1 MASNEE
7 KLLDYLKR
15 VTADLRQTQRR
26 LKDVESAGHEPVAIV
41 GMSCRFPGGV
51 GSPEELWELVATERD
66 AISELPTDRNWD
78 LENLFHPD
86 PDHPGTSYTREG
98 GFIDDPAGFDA
109 AFFGISPREALGMAP
124 QQRLALEASWEAIE
138 HAGVDPESLR
148 GSRTGTFIG
157 CDHLDYCSDAS
168 QVPEGSAGY
177 FTIGNSASVVSG
189 RVAYTLGLEGAA
201 VTVDTACSSS
211 LVAMHLACQAIRQ
224 GECDMA
230 LAGGVAVM
238 SSTAPFIGFS
248 ELRGLAPDGRS
259 KAFSANSD
267 GMTLAEGVGVLLLE
281 RLSDA
286 RRNGH
291 EVLAVIRGTAV
302 NQDGSSN
309 GLTAPNGPS
318 QQRVIRQALANARLS
333 ASEVD
338 AVEAHGTGT
347 SLGDPIEAQALLATY
362 GQERPEGHPLWLGS
376 IKSNIG
382 HAQMAAGAAGVIKM
396 VMAMRHEVLPAS
408 LHIDEP
414 TPHVDWSAGDVH
426 LLTEAR
432 EWPRGE
438 HPRRAGVSSF
448 GISGTNAHLI
458 LEQAPE
464 GVAEAGPV
472 ESLKPVGGPVPWV
485 VSARGAEALRGQA
498 RALAE
503 RVNADPGVSAAEV
516 GWSLLRSRTL
526 FDHRAVVIGQDREE
540 LVAGLEALAAGEPHP
555 GLVHPGGAAEV
566 VGQTVFLFSGQGS
579 QRPGMGAELYDRF
592 PVFAEAFDE
601 VCGLLDPHLEH
612 PLRELVF
619 SRDPEQAALLDH
631 TTYAQAGLFALH
643 ISLARLLDSV
653 GVRPD
658 AVIGHSIGEIAAAHI
673 AGVFD
678 LPDACRL
685 VAARATLMG
694 GLPEGG
700 GMVTIAATPDEL
712 THDLTTHN
720 GQVSIAALNTPGN
733 TVISGPVDLIAE
745 ISATWAAKGRK
756 TRTLTVSHA
765 FHSPLMDPI
774 LAPFKE
780 AISGLTY
787 HQPTIP
793 LISNLTGEPADE
805 QIATP
810 EYWAQHIRQPVHFH
824 PAITHTTPHTGAYLE
839 LGPDPVLATATHHTL
854 HHHTTETDRPT
865 PLIASVL
872 TRKQPDAQALT
883 HTLARLHTAGVNVD
897 WTSWFPAD
905 PAPQVVG
912 LPTYAFQHQRF
923 WLAPPAARTS
933 FEGAAGDPAE
943 AQLWHAIEE
952 LDVDALTSTLQL
964 DKDSPGIDALLP
976 ALPVLSAWRRQHRE
990 RSTVDSWRYRAT
1002 WQQLPDPA
1010 APALTGTWLV
1020 VVPAGQEEH
1029 TTVQVTL
1036 QALRAHGATALPYAV
1051 DAHHIDRATFR
1062 ERLDQLTEESQPAGV
1077 ISLLALDTEPL
1088 AGHSAVSAGLGAT
1101 TALIQAL
1108 DDAGIDA
1115 GISAPLWC
1123 VTQGAVATGRSD
1135 LLPHPEQSPIWGFGR
1150 VAALE
1155 HPQRWGGLIDL
1166 PATMTHHTAGRLA
1179 ALLAPGQ
1186 PEDQVAIRT
1195 TGTYARRLTRV
1206 PAADTAP
1213 APAPWEPTG
1222 TTLITGGTGGLGAQV
1237 ARWLADRGAPRL
1249 HLVSR
1254 SGPDAPG
1261 AAELSEELTALG
1273 ADVTITACDVSDRAA
1288 LRRLIDAVPAEH
1300 PLTAVIHTAG
1310 TMELGQ
1316 IGELDP
1322 GRLQAVLR
1330 SKALAAAHLHD
1341 LTQDLDLTAF
1351 VLFSSNAATWGS
1363 GQQAAYAAANTYLDA
1378 LAEHRRARGLPATSL
1393 AWGPWG
1399 EAGMA
1404 ADQHTLSHLERRG
1417 LSPLPTDL
1425 AIASLQHALT
1435 HDDTAVTIADVDWE
1449 RFGRTFT
1456 AQRPSPFL
1464 TRLMPSSAE
1473 PATSTALA
1481 ADDNPLRQQ
1490 LSAAPAAQRHQLLVR
1505 HVQTLSATILGHSGL
1520 DAVPPG
1526 QPFQELGFDSLTAV
1540 ELRNQLAAT
1549 TGLALAPALVFDH
1562 PTPNALATYL
1572 GAELTGQKAAVTT
1585 RTSSAAADDEPIAI
1599 VGMACRYP
1607 GGVRSP
1613 EELWE
1618 LVVAG
1623 RDAIGEM
1630 PADRDWDLDTLF
1642 DPDPERLGTSYAREG
1657 GFLHDAAGFDAAFFG
1672 ISPREAL
1679 AMDPQQRL
1687 LLETAWET
1695 FESAGL
1701 DRDTLAGSTTGVFA
1715 GGTYQG
1721 YGASGNS
1728 SAREVEGYLLAGGTP
1743 SVMSGRVAYAFG
1755 LEGPAV
1761 TVDTACSSSLVAM
1774 HLAAQALRQGE
1785 CTMALAGGVTVMAT
1799 PTTFIEFSR
1808 QRGLAADGR
1817 CKPFASAADGTGW
1830 GEGAGL
1836 LLLERL
1842 SDARRNGHRVLAVI
1856 RGSAVNQDGTSNGL
1870 TAPHGPS
1877 QQRVIGQA
1885 LANAR
1890 LSPAEVDVVEGHGTG
1905 TTLGDP
1911 IEAQA
1916 LLATYGQERPEGRP
1930 LWLGSIKSN
1939 IGHTQAAAGV
1949 AGVIKMV
1956 MAMRHGV
1963 LPASLHID
1971 EPTPHVD
1978 WSAGEVHLLT
1988 EAREWPRAER
1998 PRRAGVSSFGI
2009 SGTNAH
2015 VIVEQAP
2022 EAAEAVEAY
2031 AVEPMGGP
2039 VPWVVSARGTEALR
2053 GQARALAERV
2063 NADPG
2068 VSAAEVGWSLLRS
2081 RTLFDH
2087 RAVVIGQDREELVT
2101 GLEALAAGEPH
2112 PGLVHPGGAAEVV
2125 GQTVFLF
2132 SGQGSQRPGMGA
2144 ELYDRFPVFAEA
2156 FDEVCGLLDPHLEH
2170 PLRQVVFD
2178 SDPERTGLLDHTTY
2192 AQAGLFA
2199 LHIALARLLDSVG
2212 VRPDAVIGHSIGEIA
2227 AAHIAGVFDL
2237 PDACRL
2243 VAARATL
2250 MGGLPEGG
2258 GMATIAAT
2266 PDELTHDLTTHNGQV
2281 SIAALNTPGNTVISG
2296 PVDLITDIS
2305 TTWAA
2310 KGRKTRTLTVSHAFH
2325 SPLMDPIL
2333 EPFKEAIS
2341 GLTYHQPTIPLIS
2354 NLTGQPADEQIAT
2367 PEYWAQHIRQPVHF
2381 HPAITHT
2388 TPHTS
2393 TYLELGPDPILTT
2406 ATHHTLHHH
2415 TTKTDRPTPLIASV
2429 LTRKQPDTHA
2439 LTHTLAQLHTHG
2451 TTIDWTSWYP
2461 ATPTPRTIDLP
2472 TYAFHHQHYWLSSA
2486 SPSGPEP
2493 IETAA
2498 LVDREFWEAVEREDL
2513 EALAATIDS
2522 PAGQQPMLGAVLP
2535 TLSAWRRQHRERSVV
2550 NSWRY
2555 RTTWK
2560 RLPTPSTRPDLSGT
2574 WLLIIPAG
2582 QSDHPAVATAAQ
2594 ALTSHGATPLRYVL
2608 DTRTVDRDALADHLT
2623 RLATEGEPVGVLS
2636 LLALDE
2642 EPHPPYAAVPS
2653 GLAATTVLV
2662 QALGDAEIP
2671 APLWCLTQGAV
2682 AAGPGDP
2689 LPSPRQAQTWGLG
2702 RAAALEHP
2710 RRWGGLIDLPTV
2722 IDHHTADRL
2731 AALLAPGGPEDQTAI
2746 RATGSYARRLR
2757 RAGTP
2762 TTAPRAWQPTGTT
2775 LITGGTGGLGAH
2787 VARWLARH
2795 GAPHL
2800 HLVSRSGPDA
2810 PGATQLAQE
2819 LTDLGTT
2826 VTITACDASDRA
2838 ALQQLLDTIP
2848 AEHPL
2853 TTVIHAAGTSDTEL
2867 IADLGPERL
2876 QHVLGPKALAAA
2888 HLHELTQGLDL
2899 NAFVLFSSGA
2909 AAWGGSRQGAYAAA
2923 NTYLDALAEH
2933 RRARGLPAT
2942 SLAWGPWSDAGMAAD
2957 ETALAFYGRRGLS
2970 PLSPELAVA
2979 SLQHALDHRD
2989 TTVTVADIDWERFP
3003 TAFTAQRPSP
3013 LLDDLV
3019 TAADNPTGRTAGTST
3034 DTSVGTSLQQRLS
3047 AATPEQ
3053 QHQLLLERIQSLAA
3067 SILGHSGPDA
3077 IPPGQPFQEL
3087 GFDSLT
3093 AVELRNQLATATGID
3108 LAPALVFDHPTP
3120 NALATYLRAELTGQ
3134 QMAVTVHTPA
3144 TTVAQDEPIAI
3155 VGMACRYPGD
3165 AHSPK
3170 ELWDLVMA
3178 HRDAIAEMPTDRNWD
3193 LNALYD
3199 PDPDR
3204 SGTSYVR
3211 EGGFLYQAAEFD
3223 PAFFGISPR
3232 EAIAMDPQQRLL
3244 LETAWETFESAGLDR
3259 DTLAGSDTGVFAGV
3273 TSQDYISLTGDTTS
3287 DVEGYVA
3294 TGNIGSVV
3302 SGRVAYSF
3310 GLEGPAVTVDTACSS
3325 SLVAMHLASQALRQG
3340 ECTMALAGGVT
3351 VMATPGAFIE
3361 FSRQR
3366 GLAPDARCKPFAA
3379 AADGMVWGEGVGLVL
3394 LERLSD
3400 ARRNGHRVLAVVR
3413 GSAVNQDG
3421 TSNGLTAPNGPS
3433 QQRVIRQAL
3442 ANARLSPSEV
3452 DAVEAHGTGT
3462 TLGDPIEA
3470 QALLATY
3477 GQERPQDQPLWLG
3490 SIKSNIGHTQ
3500 AAAGVAGVIKM
3511 VMAMRHGVLPA
3522 SLHIDEPTP
3531 NVDWT
3536 AGDLRLLTES
3546 VPWPHGERPR
3556 RAGISSFGISGTN
3569 AHLILE
3575 QAPEPMEPA
3584 PVSDAAGVVPWVISA
3599 QSNVALRG
3607 QARALT
3613 GHIVGEPE
3621 VSASEVGWSLL
3632 RSRTLF
3638 DHRAVVIG
3646 QDREELVAGLEAL
3659 AAGEPH
3665 PGLVHPG
3672 ETAESTG
3679 QTVFL
3684 FSGQGSQRPGMGA
3697 ELYDR
3702 FPVFAE
3708 AFDEVCG
3715 LLDPHLEH
3723 PLRQVVFDSDPERT
3737 GLLDHTTYAQAGLFA
3752 LHIALARLLDSVG
3765 VRPDAVIG
3773 HSIGEIAAA
3782 HIAGVFD
3789 LPDACRL
3796 VAARATLM
3804 GGLPEGGGMA
3814 TIAATPDELTHDLTT
3829 HNGQVSIAALNTP
3842 GNTVISG
3849 PLELVTKIS
3858 ATWAAKGRK
3867 TRTLTVSHAFHS
3879 PLMDPILEPFKK
3891 AISGLTY
3898 HPPTIPLISN
3908 LTGQPA
3914 DDHITTPD
3922 YWTQHIRQPV
3932 HFHPAITHTTP
3943 HTAVYLEL
3951 GPDPILTTA
3960 THHTLHH
3967 HTTENPTDRPTPL
3980 ITSTL
3985 THKQPDT
3992 HALTHTLAQLHT
4004 HGTTIDWTSWYPAT
4018 PTPRTIDLPTYAFH
4032 HQHYWLAPPAPR
4044 ADGRLNG
4051 HHPAEARLWDA
4062 IEELDVDALTST
4074 LQLEKDGPGVDAL
4087 LPALPVLSTWRRRH
4101 RERSTIDSWRYR
4113 VAWKQLPDPATAPA
4127 LSGTWLLLVPSGL
4140 EEHPAVHATVQALD
4154 AHGAAHEVLSLDGV
4168 EARRDALAPLLS
4180 HLPDG
4185 STPEGIL
4192 SLLALD
4198 QTPHP
4203 DHPAVPTGLA
4213 ATAAVVQ
4220 ALGQTP
4226 LIAPLWCVT
4235 QGAVAATATDP
4246 LPHPHQAQIW
4256 GMGRVAALEHPHLW
4270 GGLIDL
4276 PADVD
4281 ARTPARIA
4289 AVLAPGQPEDQVAI
4303 RAAALARRLERA
4315 ACPDTAPTA
4324 WRPAGT
4330 TLITGGTG
4338 GLGAH
4343 VARWL
4348 ARQGAPRIHLVS
4360 RSGPDAPGATQLVQ
4374 ELTGLGTTVTVT
4386 ACDVSDRAALR
4397 HLLGTIPAEH
4407 PLTAVV
4413 HAAGLAE
4420 NTPLAELDLPG
4431 IAAVLRP
4438 KALAAAH
4445 LHELTEDLD
4454 LSAFVLFSSGAA
4466 AWGGS
4471 RQPSYAAANAYLDAL
4486 AEHRRARGLPATS
4499 LAWAPWSDAG
4509 MAADEAVIDYY
4520 RRRGMRPLDTDLAI
4534 VSLQHALDHA
4544 DTTITIADID
4554 WERFPAGFTAQRPS
4568 PLLSD
4573 LAVTA
4578 SPGPDATSD
4587 ADAALSNSL
4596 QRQLTTGSPAQQHQ
4610 LLLHHI
4616 QTHAAAILGHP
4627 TIDAVPPAQPFQE
4640 LGFDSLTAVEFGH
4653 RLSAATGL
4661 DLPPTLVF
4669 DHPTPKELADY
4680 LRERLVEGQLTSEG
4694 HLLSELD
4701 RWDSVSEPSAVDE
4714 AARRRITG
4722 RLRLLLAKWSDTE
4735 RETERSAA
4743 HSELET
4749 ATAEDIFDLIS
4760 DEFGKSDEL
4769 GKS

>member
-1 MASNEE
+1 ME
-7 KLLDYLKR
+7 
-15 VTADLRQTQRR
+15 
-26 LKDVESAGHEPVAIV
+26 
-41 GMSCRFPGGV
+41 
-51 GSPEELWELVATERD
+51 
-66 AISELPTDRNWD
+66 
-78 LENLFHPD
+78 
-86 PDHPGTSYTREG
+86 
-98 GFIDDPAGFDA
+98 
-109 AFFGISPREALGMAP
+109 
-124 QQRLALEASWEAIE
+124 
-138 HAGVDPESLR
+138 
-148 GSRTGTFIG
+148 
-157 CDHLDYCSDAS
+157 
-168 QVPEGSAGY
+168 
-177 FTIGNSASVVSG
+177 
-189 RVAYTLGLEGAA
+189 
-201 VTVDTACSSS
+201 
-211 LVAMHLACQAIRQ
+211 
-224 GECDMA
+224 
-230 LAGGVAVM
+230 
-238 SSTAPFIGFS
+238 
-248 ELRGLAPDGRS
+248 
-259 KAFSANSD
+259 
-267 GMTLAEGVGVLLLE
+267 
-281 RLSDA
+281 
-286 RRNGH
+286 
-291 EVLAVIRGTAV
+291 
-302 NQDGSSN
+302 
-309 GLTAPNGPS
+309 
-318 QQRVIRQALANARLS
+318 
-333 ASEVD
+333 
-338 AVEAHGTGT
+338 
-347 SLGDPIEAQALLATY
+347 
-362 GQERPEGHPLWLGS
+362 
-376 IKSNIG
+376 
-382 HAQMAAGAAGVIKM
+382 
-396 VMAMRHEVLPAS
+396 
-408 LHIDEP
+408 
-414 TPHVDWSAGDVH
+414 
-426 LLTEAR
+426 
-432 EWPRGE
+432 
-438 HPRRAGVSSF
+438 
-448 GISGTNAHLI
+448 
-458 LEQAPE
+458 
-464 GVAEAGPV
+464 
-472 ESLKPVGGPVPWV
+472 PVGGPVPWV
-485 VSARGAEALRGQA
+485 VSARGTEALRGQA
-498 RALAE
+498 RALAA
-503 RVNADPGVSAAEV
+503 RVNADPGVTAAEV

-526 FDHRAVVIGQDREE
+526 FDHRAVVIGQDRDE
-540 LVAGLEALAAGEPHP
+540 LVAGLEALAAGDPHP
-555 GLVHPGGAAEV
+555 SLVHPGQAAEA

-592 PVFAEAFDE
+592 PVFAVAFDE
-601 VCGLLDPHLEH
+601 VCALLDPHLEH

-619 SRDPEQAALLDH
+619 SRDPEDAALLDH

-643 ISLARLLDSV
+643 IALARLLDSV

-673 AGVFD
+673 AGVFN
-678 LPDACRL
+678 LPDACHL
-685 VAARATLMG
+685 VATRATLMG
-694 GLPEGG
+694 GLPDGG
-700 GMVTIAATPDEL
+700 GMATIAATPDEL
-712 THDLTTHN
+712 TEDLARHH

-733 TVISGPVDLIAE
+733 TVISGPLETITD
-745 ISATWAAKGRK
+745 ISTTWAAKGRK

-774 LAPFKE
+774 LKPFKE

-787 HQPTIP
+787 HPPTIP
-793 LISNLTGEPADE
+793 LLSNLTGQPADNH
-805 QIATP
+805 ITTP
-810 EYWAQHIRQPVHFH
+810 DYWTQHIRQPVHFH
-824 PAITHTTPHTGAYLE
+824 PAITHTAPHTSTYLE
-839 LGPDPVLATATHHTL
+839 LGPDPILTTATHHTL
-854 HHHTTETDRPT
+854 HHHTTTNTEQNNPTDRPT
-865 PLIASVL
+865 PLITSAL
-872 TRKQPDAQALT
+872 TRKQPEGRALA
-883 HTLARLHTAGVNVD
+883 HALARLHSVGVEVD

-923 WLAPPAARTS
+923 WLAPPTARTS
-933 FEGAAGDPAE
+933 FQGTAEDPAE

-952 LDVDALTSTLQL
+952 LDVDTLTSTLQL
-964 DKDSPGIDALLP
+964 EKGSPGIDALLP

-990 RSTVDSWRYRAT
+990 RSTIDSWRYRAT

-1010 APALTGTWLV
+1010 TPALTGTWLV
-1020 VVPAGQEEH
+1020 VAPAGQEEH
-1029 TTVQVTL
+1029 ATVRVIV
-1036 QALRAHGATALPYAV
+1036 QALQAHGATAQPFEV
-1051 DAHHIDRATFR
+1051 DAHDVDRATLR
-1062 ERLDQLTEESQPAGV
+1062 ERLGRLTEEAQPAGV
-1077 ISLLALDTEPL
+1077 ISLLALDQEPL
-1088 AGHSAVSAGLGAT
+1088 IGHSAVPAGLGAT
-1101 TALIQAL
+1101 VALLQAL
-1108 DDAGIDA
+1108 GDAD
-1115 GISAPLWC
+1115 ISAPLWC

-1135 LLPHPEQSPIWGFGR
+1135 LLPHPEQSQIWGFGR

-1155 HPQRWGGLIDL
+1155 HPQRWGGLLDL
-1166 PATMTHHTAGRLA
+1166 PATMTHHTAARLA
-1179 ALLAPGQ
+1179 ALLVPGQ
-1186 PEDQVAIRT
+1186 PEDQAAIRT

-1206 PAADTAP
+1206 PAVDT
-1213 APAPWEPTG
+1213 APAPWEPSG
-1222 TTLITGGTGGLGAQV
+1222 TTLITGGTGGLGAQI
-1237 ARWLADRGAPRL
+1237 ARWLAHRGAPHL
-1249 HLVSR
+1249 HLISR

-1261 AAELSEELTALG
+1261 ASELSEELTALG
-1273 ADVTITACDVSDRAA
+1273 TDVTITACDASDRAA
-1288 LRRLIDAVPAEH
+1288 LRQLIDTVPAEH
-1300 PLTAVIHTAG
+1300 PLTAVFHTAG

-1322 GRLQAVLR
+1322 GRLQSVLR
-1330 SKALAAAHLHD
+1330 SKALTAAHLHD
-1341 LTQDLDLTAF
+1341 LTQHLDLTAF

-1378 LAEHRRARGLPATSL
+1378 LAEHRHTRGLPATSL

-1399 EAGMA
+1399 EAGLA
-1404 ADQHTLSHLERRG
+1404 ADQHTLSHLKQRG

-1425 AIASLQHALT
+1425 AIASLHHALT
-1435 HDDTAVTIADVDWE
+1435 HHDTAVTIADVDWA
-1449 RFGRTFT
+1449 RFGSTFT

-1464 TRLMPSSAE
+1464 TRLMPSAAE
-1473 PATSTALA
+1473 PATPTDT

-1490 LSAAPAAQRHQLLVR
+1490 LGAAPAAQRHQLLVR
-1505 HVQTLSATILGHSGL
+1505 HIQTLAAAILGHPGL
-1520 DAVPPG
+1520 DAIPPA

-1540 ELRNQLAAT
+1540 ELRNQLATT
-1549 TGLALAPALVFDH
+1549 TGLPLAPALVFDH

-1572 GAELTGQKAAVTT
+1572 GAELTGRKPAVTP
-1585 RTSSAAADDEPIAI
+1585 RTAFAAADDEPIAI

-1613 EELWE
+1613 EELWK
-1618 LVVAG
+1618 LVAAG
-1623 RDAIGEM
+1623 RDAVGEM
-1630 PADRDWDLDTLF
+1630 PTDRGWDLNTLF

-1687 LLETAWET
+1687 LLEIAWET
-1695 FESAGL
+1695 FENAGL
-1701 DRDTLAGSTTGVFA
+1701 DRDTLAGSVTGVFA

-1721 YGASGNS
+1721 YGASGSS

-1842 SDARRNGHRVLAVI
+1842 SDARRNGHRVMAVL

-1870 TAPHGPS
+1870 TAPNGPS

-1916 LLATYGQERPEGRP
+1916 LLATYGQERRGGHP

-1978 WSAGEVHLLT
+1978 WNAGEVHLLT
-1988 EAREWPRAER
+1988 EAREWPGDEH

-2022 EAAEAVEAY
+2022 EEPPAAVEAIE
-2031 AVEPMGGP
+2031 AEPVGGP
-2039 VPWVVSARGTEALR
+2039 VPWVVSARGTGALR
-2053 GQARALAERV
+2053 GQARALAARV

-2068 VSAAEVGWSLLRS
+2068 VTAAEVGWSLLRT
-2081 RTLFDH
+2081 RTLFDQS
-2087 RAVVIGQDREELVT
+2087 AVVIGQDREELVA

-2112 PGLVHPGGAAEVV
+2112 PGLVGPGETTGDAT

-2156 FDEVCGLLDPHLEH
+2156 FDEVCALLDPHLER

-2178 SDPERTGLLDHTTY
+2178 TDAERAGLLDHTTY

-2237 PDACRL
+2237 PDACHL

-2266 PDELTHDLTTHNGQV
+2266 PDELTEDLARHHGQV

-2296 PVDLITDIS
+2296 PLETVADIS
-2305 TTWAA
+2305 ATWAA

-2333 EPFKEAIS
+2333 KPFKEAIS
-2341 GLTYHQPTIPLIS
+2341 GLTYHPPTIPLLS
-2354 NLTGQPADEQIAT
+2354 NLTGQPADNHITT
-2367 PEYWAQHIRQPVHF
+2367 PDYWAQHIRQPVHF

-2388 TPHTS
+2388 APHTS

-2415 TTKTDRPTPLIASV
+2415 HTNTNTNTNTNTEQNNPTNRPTPLTTST
-2429 LTRKQPDTHA
+2429 LTHKQPDTQA
-2439 LTHTLAQLHTHG
+2439 LTHTLAQLHTSG

-2472 TYAFHHQHYWLSSA
+2472 TYAFQHQHYWLSSA
-2486 SPSGPEP
+2486 SSSDPAPTE
-2493 IETAA
+2493 AA

-2522 PAGQQPMLGAVLP
+2522 PADQQPMLSAVLP
-2535 TLSAWRRQHRERSVV
+2535 TLSAWRRHHREQSVI

-2555 RTTWK
+2555 QATWK
-2560 RLPTPSTRPDLSGT
+2560 RLSAPSAPPALSGT
-2574 WLLIIPAG
+2574 WLLIVPAG
-2582 QSDHPAVATAAQ
+2582 QSDHPAVATAEQ
-2594 ALTSHGATPLRYVL
+2594 ALTAHGATPLRHVL
-2608 DTRTVDRDALADHLT
+2608 DTHTVDRDAFADHLT
-2623 RLATEGEPVGVLS
+2623 RLTSEAEPAGVLS

-2642 EPHPPYAAVPS
+2642 EPHPGYAAVPL
-2653 GLAATTVLV
+2653 GLAATTALV

-2682 AAGPGDP
+2682 ATGPGDP

-2722 IDHHTADRL
+2722 IDHHTSDRL
-2731 AALLAPGGPEDQTAI
+2731 AALLTPGRPEDQTAI

-2757 RAGTP
+2757 TAGAP
-2762 TTAPRAWQPTGTT
+2762 ATAPRTWQPTGTT

-2800 HLVSRSGPDA
+2800 HLISRSGPDA
-2810 PGATQLAQE
+2810 PGATQLTQE
-2819 LTDLGTT
+2819 LTTLGTT
-2826 VTITACDASDRA
+2826 VTITACDASDRT
-2838 ALQQLLDTIP
+2838 ALQHLLDTIP

-2867 IADLGPERL
+2867 IADLEPERL
-2876 QHVLGPKALAAA
+2876 QHVLGPKALAAT

-2899 NAFVLFSSGA
+2899 SAFVLFSSGA

-2942 SLAWGPWSDAGMAAD
+2942 SLAWGPWGDAGMAAD

-2979 SLQHALDHRD
+2979 SLQHSLDHRD
-2989 TTVTVADIDWERFP
+2989 TTITVADIDWEKFP
-3003 TAFTAQRPSP
+3003 AAFTAQRPSP
-3013 LLDDLV
+3013 LLDDLI
-3019 TAADNPTGRTAGTST
+3019 TTTENPAERTSSASTGASA
-3034 DTSVGTSLQQRLS
+3034 GTSLQRRLS
-3047 AATPEQ
+3047 AGTPEQ

-3077 IPPGQPFQEL
+3077 IPPAQPFQEL

-3134 QMAVTVHTPA
+3134 QIAVTAHTP
-3144 TTVAQDEPIAI
+3144 TTAAQDEPIAI

-3170 ELWDLVMA
+3170 DLWDLVIA

-3204 SGTSYVR
+3204 AGTSYVR

-3223 PAFFGISPR
+3223 PGFFGISPR
-3232 EAIAMDPQQRLL
+3232 EAVAMDPQQRLL
-3244 LETAWETFESAGLDR
+3244 LETAWETFENAGLDR
-3259 DTLAGSDTGVFAGV
+3259 DTLAGSNTGVFAGV
-3273 TSQDYISLTGDTTS
+3273 TSQDYLSLTGDTAS

-3325 SLVAMHLASQALRQG
+3325 SLVAMHLAAQALRQG

-3379 AADGMVWGEGVGLVL
+3379 AADGMVWGEGAGLVL

-3477 GQERPQDQPLWLG
+3477 GQDRPEDRPLWLG

-3511 VMAMRHGVLPA
+3511 VMAMRHGMLPA

-3531 NVDWT
+3531 HVDWN
-3536 AGDLRLLTES
+3536 AGDLRLLTEP
-3546 VPWPHGERPR
+3546 VPWPQGERPR
-3556 RAGISSFGISGTN
+3556 RAGVSSFGISGTN

-3575 QAPEPMEPA
+3575 QAPEPIEPTQ
-3584 PVSDAAGVVPWVISA
+3584 VSNAAGVTPWVISA
-3599 QSNVALRG
+3599 QSDAALRS

-3613 GHIVGEPE
+3613 GHIVGDPE
-3621 VSASEVGWSLL
+3621 VTPAEVGWSLL

-3646 QDREELVAGLEAL
+3646 QDRDELVAGLEAL
-3659 AAGEPH
+3659 AAGDPH
-3665 PGLVHPG
+3665 PSLVHPG
-3672 ETAESTG
+3672 QAAEAVG

-3702 FPVFAE
+3702 FPVFAV
-3708 AFDEVCG
+3708 AFDEVCA

-3723 PLRQVVFDSDPERT
+3723 PLRELVFSRDPEDAA
-3737 GLLDHTTYAQAGLFA
+3737 LLDHTTYAQAGLFA

-3782 HIAGVFD
+3782 HIAGVFN
-3789 LPDACRL
+3789 LPDACHL
-3796 VAARATLM
+3796 VATRATLM
-3804 GGLPEGGGMA
+3804 GGLPDGGGMA
-3814 TIAATPDELTHDLTT
+3814 TIAATPDELTEDLAR
-3829 HNGQVSIAALNTP
+3829 HHGQVSIAALNTP

-3849 PLELVTKIS
+3849 PLETITDIS
-3858 ATWAAKGRK
+3858 TTWAAKGRK

-3879 PLMDPILEPFKK
+3879 PLMDPILKPFKE

-3898 HPPTIPLISN
+3898 HPPTIPLLSN

-3914 DDHITTPD
+3914 DNHITTPD

-3932 HFHPAITHTTP
+3932 HFHPAITHTAP
-3943 HTAVYLEL
+3943 HTSTYLEL

-3967 HTTENPTDRPTPL
+3967 HTTTNTNTNTNTEQNNPTNRPTPL
-3980 ITSTL
+3980 TTSTL

-3992 HALTHTLAQLHT
+3992 QALTHTLAQLHT
-4004 HGTTIDWTSWYPAT
+4004 SGTTIDWTSWYPAA
-4018 PTPRTIDLPTYAFH
+4018 PTPRTIDLPTYAFQ

-4044 ADGRLNG
+4044 ADANAHG
-4051 HHPAEARLWDA
+4051 HDPAEAQLWDA

-4074 LQLEKDGPGVDAL
+4074 LQLEKDSPGIDAL

-4113 VAWKQLPDPATAPA
+4113 VAWRQLPDPATAPT
-4127 LSGTWLLLVPSGL
+4127 LSGTWLLLVPSGR
-4140 EEHPAVHATVQALD
+4140 EEHPAVRAAVQALD
-4154 AHGAAHEVLSLDGV
+4154 AHGAAHELLSVDGAD
-4168 EARRDALAPLLS
+4168 ARRDGLAPLVS

-4203 DHPAVPTGLA
+4203 DHPAVPLGLA
-4213 ATAAVVQ
+4213 ATAALVQ
-4220 ALGQTP
+4220 ALSQTAP
-4226 LIAPLWCVT
+4226 VAPLWCVT
-4235 QGAVAATATDP
+4235 QGAVAAVATDP

-4276 PADVD
+4276 PTVID
-4281 ARTPARIA
+4281 ARTAARIA
-4289 AVLAPGQPEDQVAI
+4289 SVLVPGQPEDQVAI
-4303 RAAALARRLERA
+4303 RSTALARRLERA

-4324 WRPAGT
+4324 WRPTGT

-4348 ARQGAPRIHLVS
+4348 AHHGAPHLHLIS
-4360 RSGPDAPGATQLVQ
+4360 RSGPDAPGATQLTQ
-4374 ELTGLGTTVTVT
+4374 ELTTLGTTVTIT
-4386 ACDVSDRAALR
+4386 ACDATDRTALQ
-4397 HLLGTIPAEH
+4397 HLLDTIPAEH
-4407 PLTAVV
+4407 PLTTVI
-4413 HAAGLAE
+4413 HAAGIAE

-4431 IAAVLRP
+4431 IEAVLRP
-4438 KALAAAH
+4438 KALAAAL
-4445 LHELTEDLD
+4445 LHELTEGLD

-4509 MAADEAVIDYY
+4509 MAADEAVVEYY

-4534 VSLQHALDHA
+4534 ASLQHSLDHG
-4544 DTTITIADID
+4544 DTTVTIADID
-4554 WERFPAGFTAQRPS
+4554 WERFPPGFTAQRPS

-4573 LAVTA
+4573 LAAAA
-4578 SPGPDATSD
+4578 SPGVDATPD
-4587 ADAALSNSL
+4587 DAAAVSGSL
-4596 QRQLTTGSPAQQHQ
+4596 QRQLATSTPTQQHQ

-4627 TIDAVPPAQPFQE
+4627 TIDAVPPTQPFQE

-4669 DHPTPKELADY
+4669 DHPTPKELADF
-4680 LRERLVEGQLTSEG
+4680 LRERLVEGELTSEG

-4701 RWDSVSEPSAVDE
+4701 RWDAVSAPSAVDE

-4722 RLRLLLAKWSDTE
+4722 RLRLLLAKWNDTE

-4760 DEFGKSDEL
+4760 DEFGKS
-4769 GKS
+4769 

>member
-1 MASNEE
+1 
-7 KLLDYLKR
+7 
-15 VTADLRQTQRR
+15 
-26 LKDVESAGHEPVAIV
+26 
-41 GMSCRFPGGV
+41 
-51 GSPEELWELVATERD
+51 
-66 AISELPTDRNWD
+66 
-78 LENLFHPD
+78 
-86 PDHPGTSYTREG
+86 
-98 GFIDDPAGFDA
+98 
-109 AFFGISPREALGMAP
+109 
-124 QQRLALEASWEAIE
+124 
-138 HAGVDPESLR
+138 
-148 GSRTGTFIG
+148 
-157 CDHLDYCSDAS
+157 
-168 QVPEGSAGY
+168 
-177 FTIGNSASVVSG
+177 
-189 RVAYTLGLEGAA
+189 
-201 VTVDTACSSS
+201 
-211 LVAMHLACQAIRQ
+211 
-224 GECDMA
+224 
-230 LAGGVAVM
+230 
-238 SSTAPFIGFS
+238 
-248 ELRGLAPDGRS
+248 
-259 KAFSANSD
+259 
-267 GMTLAEGVGVLLLE
+267 
-281 RLSDA
+281 
-286 RRNGH
+286 
-291 EVLAVIRGTAV
+291 
-302 NQDGSSN
+302 
-309 GLTAPNGPS
+309 
-318 QQRVIRQALANARLS
+318 
-333 ASEVD
+333 
-338 AVEAHGTGT
+338 
-347 SLGDPIEAQALLATY
+347 
-362 GQERPEGHPLWLGS
+362 
-376 IKSNIG
+376 
-382 HAQMAAGAAGVIKM
+382 
-396 VMAMRHEVLPAS
+396 
-408 LHIDEP
+408 
-414 TPHVDWSAGDVH
+414 
-426 LLTEAR
+426 
-432 EWPRGE
+432 
-438 HPRRAGVSSF
+438 
-448 GISGTNAHLI
+448 
-458 LEQAPE
+458 
-464 GVAEAGPV
+464 
-472 ESLKPVGGPVPWV
+472 
-485 VSARGAEALRGQA
+485 
-498 RALAE
+498 
-503 RVNADPGVSAAEV
+503 
-516 GWSLLRSRTL
+516 
-526 FDHRAVVIGQDREE
+526 
-540 LVAGLEALAAGEPHP
+540 
-555 GLVHPGGAAEV
+555 
-566 VGQTVFLFSGQGS
+566 
-579 QRPGMGAELYDRF
+579 
-592 PVFAEAFDE
+592 
-601 VCGLLDPHLEH
+601 CGLLDPHLEH

-643 ISLARLLDSV
+643 IALARLLDSV

-678 LPDACRL
+678 LPDACHL

-700 GMVTIAATPDEL
+700 GMATIAATPDEL
-712 THDLTTHN
+712 THDLTAHN
-720 GQVSIAALNTPGN
+720 GQISIAALNTPGN
-733 TVISGPVDLIAE
+733 TVISGPLELVTE

-793 LISNLTGEPADE
+793 LISNLTGQPADE

-824 PAITHTTPHTGAYLE
+824 PAITHTTPHTAVYLE
-839 LGPDPVLATATHHTL
+839 LGPDPVLATAAHHTL
-854 HHHTTETDRPT
+854 HHHTTETDQPT

-872 TRKQPDAQALT
+872 TRKQPEALALT
-883 HTLARLHTAGVNVD
+883 HALARLHTAGVNVD

-990 RSTVDSWRYRAT
+990 RSTIDSWRYRAT

-1051 DAHHIDRATFR
+1051 DAHHVDRATFR

-1101 TALIQAL
+1101 TALLQAL

-1206 PAADTAP
+1206 PAADTVPAP
-1213 APAPWEPTG
+1213 APAPWEPSG

-1237 ARWLADRGAPRL
+1237 ARWLAGRGAPRL

-1261 AAELSEELTALG
+1261 ASELSEELTALG

-1288 LRRLIDAVPAEH
+1288 LRRLIDAVPAER

-1322 GRLQAVLR
+1322 GRLQPVLR
-1330 SKALAAAHLHD
+1330 SKALAATHLHD

-1473 PATSTALA
+1473 PATSTAIA

-1505 HVQTLSATILGHSGL
+1505 HVQTLAATILGHSGL

-1540 ELRNQLAAT
+1540 ELRNQLATT

-1585 RTSSAAADDEPIAI
+1585 HTSSAAADDEPIAI

-1870 TAPHGPS
+1870 TAPNGPS

-1978 WSAGEVHLLT
+1978 WTAGDVRLLG

-2031 AVEPMGGP
+2031 SAEPMGGP
-2039 VPWVVSARGTEALR
+2039 VPWVVSARGAEALR

-2063 NADPG
+2063 NADPE
-2068 VSAAEVGWSLLRS
+2068 VSPAEVGWSLLRS

-2087 RAVVIGQDREELVT
+2087 RAVVIGQDREELVA

-2112 PGLVHPGGAAEVV
+2112 PGLVEPGETAEPT

-2156 FDEVCGLLDPHLEH
+2156 FDEVCALLDPHLEH

-2237 PDACRL
+2237 PDACHL

-2266 PDELTHDLTTHNGQV
+2266 PDELTHDLTTHNDQV

-2296 PVDLITDIS
+2296 PLQLVTEIS
-2305 TTWAA
+2305 ATWAER
-2310 KGRKTRTLTVSHAFH
+2310 GRKTRALTVSHAFH

-2341 GLTYHQPTIPLIS
+2341 GLTYHPPTIPLIS
-2354 NLTGQPADEQIAT
+2354 NLTGQPADEHITT
-2367 PEYWAQHIRQPVHF
+2367 PDYWTQHIRQPVHF

-2393 TYLELGPDPILTT
+2393 TYLELGPNPTLAT

-2415 TTKTDRPTPLIASV
+2415 TTKTDQPTPLIASV
-2429 LTRKQPDTHA
+2429 LTHKQPDTHA

-2461 ATPTPRTIDLP
+2461 ATPTPRTINLP

-2522 PAGQQPMLGAVLP
+2522 PADQQPMLGAVLP
-2535 TLSAWRRQHRERSVV
+2535 TLSAWRRQHRERSVI

-2594 ALTSHGATPLRYVL
+2594 ALTSHGATPLRHVL
-2608 DTRTVDRDALADHLT
+2608 DTRTVHRDALADHLT

-2636 LLALDE
+2636 LLALDDD
-2642 EPHPPYAAVPS
+2642 PHPPYPAVPS

-2731 AALLAPGGPEDQTAI
+2731 AALLAPGGPEDQTAV

-2762 TTAPRAWQPTGTT
+2762 TTAPRTWQPTGTT

-2800 HLVSRSGPDA
+2800 HLISRSGPDA

-2838 ALQQLLDTIP
+2838 ALQHLLDTIP

-2867 IADLGPERL
+2867 IADLEPERL

-2899 NAFVLFSSGA
+2899 SAFVLFSSGA

-2942 SLAWGPWSDAGMAAD
+2942 SLAWGPWGDAGMAAD

-2989 TTVTVADIDWERFP
+2989 TTVTVADVDWERFP

-3019 TAADNPTGRTAGTST
+3019 TSAENPTGRTTDTST
-3034 DTSVGTSLQQRLS
+3034 DTSVGTALQQRLS
-3047 AATPEQ
+3047 AAAPEQ

-3134 QMAVTVHTPA
+3134 QMAVTAHTP
-3144 TTVAQDEPIAI
+3144 TTTAAQDEPIAI

-3170 ELWDLVMA
+3170 ELWELVMA

-3193 LNALYD
+3193 LHALYD

-3232 EAIAMDPQQRLL
+3232 EAVAMDPQQRLL

-3394 LERLSD
+3394 MERLSD
-3400 ARRNGHRVLAVVR
+3400 ARRNGHHVLAVVR

-3477 GQERPQDQPLWLG
+3477 GQERPEDQPLWLG

-3511 VMAMRHGVLPA
+3511 VMAMRHGMLPA

-3546 VPWPHGERPR
+3546 VPWPHAERPR

-3599 QSNVALRG
+3599 QSVVALRG

-3659 AAGEPH
+3659 VAGEPH
-3665 PGLVHPG
+3665 PGLVEPG

-3708 AFDEVCG
+3708 AF
-3715 LLDPHLEH
+3715 
-3723 PLRQVVFDSDPERT
+3723 
-3737 GLLDHTTYAQAGLFA
+3737 
-3752 LHIALARLLDSVG
+3752 
-3765 VRPDAVIG
+3765 
-3773 HSIGEIAAA
+3773 
-3782 HIAGVFD
+3782 
-3789 LPDACRL
+3789 
-3796 VAARATLM
+3796 
-3804 GGLPEGGGMA
+3804 
-3814 TIAATPDELTHDLTT
+3814 
-3829 HNGQVSIAALNTP
+3829 
-3842 GNTVISG
+3842 
-3849 PLELVTKIS
+3849 
-3858 ATWAAKGRK
+3858 
-3867 TRTLTVSHAFHS
+3867 
-3879 PLMDPILEPFKK
+3879 
-3891 AISGLTY
+3891 
-3898 HPPTIPLISN
+3898 
-3908 LTGQPA
+3908 
-3914 DDHITTPD
+3914 
-3922 YWTQHIRQPV
+3922 
-3932 HFHPAITHTTP
+3932 
-3943 HTAVYLEL
+3943 
-3951 GPDPILTTA
+3951 
-3960 THHTLHH
+3960 
-3967 HTTENPTDRPTPL
+3967 
-3980 ITSTL
+3980 
-3985 THKQPDT
+3985 
-3992 HALTHTLAQLHT
+3992 
-4004 HGTTIDWTSWYPAT
+4004 
-4018 PTPRTIDLPTYAFH
+4018 
-4032 HQHYWLAPPAPR
+4032 
-4044 ADGRLNG
+4044 
-4051 HHPAEARLWDA
+4051 
-4062 IEELDVDALTST
+4062 
-4074 LQLEKDGPGVDAL
+4074 
-4087 LPALPVLSTWRRRH
+4087 
-4101 RERSTIDSWRYR
+4101 
-4113 VAWKQLPDPATAPA
+4113 
-4127 LSGTWLLLVPSGL
+4127 
-4140 EEHPAVHATVQALD
+4140 
-4154 AHGAAHEVLSLDGV
+4154 
-4168 EARRDALAPLLS
+4168 
-4180 HLPDG
+4180 
-4185 STPEGIL
+4185 
-4192 SLLALD
+4192 
-4198 QTPHP
+4198 
-4203 DHPAVPTGLA
+4203 
-4213 ATAAVVQ
+4213 
-4220 ALGQTP
+4220 
-4226 LIAPLWCVT
+4226 
-4235 QGAVAATATDP
+4235 
-4246 LPHPHQAQIW
+4246 
-4256 GMGRVAALEHPHLW
+4256 
-4270 GGLIDL
+4270 
-4276 PADVD
+4276 
-4281 ARTPARIA
+4281 
-4289 AVLAPGQPEDQVAI
+4289 
-4303 RAAALARRLERA
+4303 
-4315 ACPDTAPTA
+4315 
-4324 WRPAGT
+4324 
-4330 TLITGGTG
+4330 
-4338 GLGAH
+4338 
-4343 VARWL
+4343 
-4348 ARQGAPRIHLVS
+4348 
-4360 RSGPDAPGATQLVQ
+4360 
-4374 ELTGLGTTVTVT
+4374 
-4386 ACDVSDRAALR
+4386 
-4397 HLLGTIPAEH
+4397 
-4407 PLTAVV
+4407 
-4413 HAAGLAE
+4413 
-4420 NTPLAELDLPG
+4420 
-4431 IAAVLRP
+4431 
-4438 KALAAAH
+4438 
-4445 LHELTEDLD
+4445 
-4454 LSAFVLFSSGAA
+4454 
-4466 AWGGS
+4466 
-4471 RQPSYAAANAYLDAL
+4471 
-4486 AEHRRARGLPATS
+4486 
-4499 LAWAPWSDAG
+4499 
-4509 MAADEAVIDYY
+4509 
-4520 RRRGMRPLDTDLAI
+4520 
-4534 VSLQHALDHA
+4534 
-4544 DTTITIADID
+4544 
-4554 WERFPAGFTAQRPS
+4554 
-4568 PLLSD
+4568 
-4573 LAVTA
+4573 
-4578 SPGPDATSD
+4578 
-4587 ADAALSNSL
+4587 
-4596 QRQLTTGSPAQQHQ
+4596 
-4610 LLLHHI
+4610 
-4616 QTHAAAILGHP
+4616 
-4627 TIDAVPPAQPFQE
+4627 
-4640 LGFDSLTAVEFGH
+4640 
-4653 RLSAATGL
+4653 
-4661 DLPPTLVF
+4661 
-4669 DHPTPKELADY
+4669 
-4680 LRERLVEGQLTSEG
+4680 
-4694 HLLSELD
+4694 
-4701 RWDSVSEPSAVDE
+4701 
-4714 AARRRITG
+4714 
-4722 RLRLLLAKWSDTE
+4722 
-4735 RETERSAA
+4735 
-4743 HSELET
+4743 
-4749 ATAEDIFDLIS
+4749 
-4760 DEFGKSDEL
+4760 
-4769 GKS
+4769 